1 MTHRR
6 GCPRRAVPDVSV
18 NGPSRTIRCPT
29 CGAATTTVP
38 ADRLGATQ
46 EARR

>member
-6 GCPRRAVPDVSV
+6 GCPRRAVPDVTV
-18 NGPSRTIRCPT
+18 NGPTRTMRCPT

-38 ADRLGATQ
+38 ADPAGHHKETR
-46 EARR
+46 